1 MWKYRKIDTTSNDV
15 SNVQFIP
22 NPSKMEYA
30 VYNLTM
36 NSIELCTIDIHSSKY
51 SELKLDLNAIGNILD
66 DGIRFKREHSC
77 DEADGIYVLLAYD
90 FESRTVFKI
99 MASSSADN
107 VFNMLLSNFLKSFE
121 SKKADEE
128 NIETIV
134 DSDTISSIN
143 SKEDTCKLTDS
154 VSTKLI
160 KEEDDNNSLSLKSSE
175 TEKHDNDGNHMVGL
189 VRNNKMIM

>member
-51 SELKLDLNAIGNILD
+51 SELKLDWNAIGNILD

-121 SKKADEE
+121 PKKADED
-128 NIETIV
+128 NAETIV
-134 DSDTISSIN
+134 DSEAISSIN
-143 SKEDTCKLTDS
+143 STEDSNKLTDS

-189 VRNNKMIM
+189 VRKNKMIM

>member
-51 SELKLDLNAIGNILD
+51 SELKLDWNAIGNILD

-121 SKKADEE
+121 PKKADEE
-128 NIETIV
+128 NAETIV
-134 DSDTISSIN
+134 DSDAISSIN
-143 SKEDTCKLTDS
+143 STEDSNKLTDS
-154 VSTKLI
+154 VSTNLI

>member
-51 SELKLDLNAIGNILD
+51 SELKLDWNAIGNILD

-121 SKKADEE
+121 PKKADEE

-134 DSDTISSIN
+134 DSEAISSIN

-154 VSTKLI
+154 VSTNLI

>member
-51 SELKLDLNAIGNILD
+51 SELKLDWNAIGNILD

-121 SKKADEE
+121 PKKADED
-128 NIETIV
+128 NAETIV
-134 DSDTISSIN
+134 DSEAISSIN
-143 SKEDTCKLTDS
+143 STEDSNKLTDS

-189 VRNNKMIM
+189 ARKNKMIM

>member
-30 VYNLTM
+30 VYDLTS

-51 SELKLDLNAIGNILD
+51 SELKLDWNAIGNILD

-121 SKKADEE
+121 PKKADED
-128 NIETIV
+128 NAETIV
-134 DSDTISSIN
+134 DSEAISSIN
-143 SKEDTCKLTDS
+143 STEDSNKLTDS
-154 VSTKLI
+154 VSTNLI

>member
-51 SELKLDLNAIGNILD
+51 SELKLDWNAIGNILD
-66 DGIRFKREHSC
+66 DGIRFKREHSG

-154 VSTKLI
+154 VSTNLI

>member
-51 SELKLDLNAIGNILD
+51 SELKLDWNAIGNILD

-121 SKKADEE
+121 PKKADED
-128 NIETIV
+128 NAETIV
-134 DSDTISSIN
+134 DSEAISSIN
-143 SKEDTCKLTDS
+143 STEDSNKMTDS

-189 VRNNKMIM
+189 VRKNKMIM

>member
-1 MWKYRKIDTTSNDV
+1 MWKYRKIDTTINDV

-51 SELKLDLNAIGNILD
+51 SELKLDWNAIGNILD

-121 SKKADEE
+121 PKKADED
-128 NIETIV
+128 NAETIV
-134 DSDTISSIN
+134 DSGAISSIN
-143 SKEDTCKLTDS
+143 STEDSNKLTDS
-154 VSTKLI
+154 VSTNLI

>member
-1 MWKYRKIDTTSNDV
+1 MWKYRKIDTTINDV

-51 SELKLDLNAIGNILD
+51 SELKLDWNAIGNILD

-121 SKKADEE
+121 PKKADEE
-128 NIETIV
+128 NAETIV
-134 DSDTISSIN
+134 DSDAISSIN
-143 SKEDTCKLTDS
+143 STEDSNKLTDS
-154 VSTKLI
+154 VSTNLI

>member
-1 MWKYRKIDTTSNDV
+1 
-15 SNVQFIP
+15 
-22 NPSKMEYA
+22 MEYA

-51 SELKLDLNAIGNILD
+51 SELKLDWNAIGNILD

-121 SKKADEE
+121 PKKADED
-128 NIETIV
+128 NAETIV
-134 DSDTISSIN
+134 DSEAISSIN
-143 SKEDTCKLTDS
+143 STEDSNKLTDS
-154 VSTKLI
+154 VSTNLI

>member
-51 SELKLDLNAIGNILD
+51 SELKLDWNAIGNILD

-121 SKKADEE
+121 SKKADED
-128 NIETIV
+128 NAETIV

-154 VSTKLI
+154 VSTNLI

>member
-30 VYNLTM
+30 VYDLTM

-51 SELKLDLNAIGNILD
+51 SELKLDWNAIGNILD

-134 DSDTISSIN
+134 DSDAISSIN
-143 SKEDTCKLTDS
+143 STEDSNKLNDS
-154 VSTKLI
+154 VSTNLI

-189 VRNNKMIM
+189 VRKNKMIM

>member
-30 VYNLTM
+30 VYNLTR

-51 SELKLDLNAIGNILD
+51 GELKLDLNTIGNILN
-66 DGIRFKREHSC
+66 DGLRFKRKHSC
-77 DEADGIYVLLAYD
+77 DDADGIYVLLAYD

-107 VFNMLLSNFLKSFE
+107 VFNMLISNFLKSFE
-121 SKKADEE
+121 PKKADEE
-128 NIETIV
+128 NAETIV
-134 DSDTISSIN
+134 DSDAISSIN
-143 SKEDTCKLTDS
+143 STEDSNKLTDS
-154 VSTKLI
+154 VSTNLI

-189 VRNNKMIM
+189 VRKNKMIM

>member
-30 VYNLTM
+30 VYNLTS

-51 SELKLDLNAIGNILD
+51 GELKLDWDTIVNILD
-66 DGIRFKREHSC
+66 DGIRFKRERSC

-90 FESRTVFKI
+90 FESKAVFKI

-121 SKKADEE
+121 PKKADEG
-128 NIETIV
+128 NAETIV
-134 DSDTISSIN
+134 DSDAISSIN
-143 SKEDTCKLTDS
+143 STEDSNKLTDS
-154 VSTKLI
+154 VSTNLI

>member
-51 SELKLDLNAIGNILD
+51 SELKLDWNAIGNILD

-143 SKEDTCKLTDS
+143 STEDSNKLTDS
-154 VSTKLI
+154 VSTNLI

>member
-30 VYNLTM
+30 VYNLTS

-51 SELKLDLNAIGNILD
+51 GELKLDWNAIGNILD
-66 DGIRFKREHSC
+66 DGIRFKRKHSC

-90 FESRTVFKI
+90 FESKAVFKI

-128 NIETIV
+128 NAETIV

-154 VSTKLI
+154 VSTNLI

>member
-51 SELKLDLNAIGNILD
+51 SELKLDWNAIGNILD

-143 SKEDTCKLTDS
+143 STEDSNKLTDS
-154 VSTKLI
+154 VSTNLI

-189 VRNNKMIM
+189 VRKNKMIM

>member
-51 SELKLDLNAIGNILD
+51 SELKLDWNAIGNILD

-99 MASSSADN
+99 IASSSADN

-134 DSDTISSIN
+134 DSEAISSIN
-143 SKEDTCKLTDS
+143 STEDSNKLTDS
-154 VSTKLI
+154 VSTNLI

>member
-30 VYNLTM
+30 VYNLTR

-51 SELKLDLNAIGNILD
+51 GELKLDLNTIGNILN
-66 DGIRFKREHSC
+66 DGLRFKRKHSC
-77 DEADGIYVLLAYD
+77 DDADGIYVLLAYD

-121 SKKADEE
+121 PKKADEE
-128 NIETIV
+128 NAETIV
-134 DSDTISSIN
+134 DSDAISSIN
-143 SKEDTCKLTDS
+143 STEDSNKLTDS
-154 VSTKLI
+154 VSTNLI

-189 VRNNKMIM
+189 VRKNKMIM

>member
-51 SELKLDLNAIGNILD
+51 SELKLDWNAIGNILD

-128 NIETIV
+128 NAETIV

-154 VSTKLI
+154 VSTNLI

>member
-51 SELKLDLNAIGNILD
+51 SELKLDWNAIGNILD

-121 SKKADEE
+121 PKKADEE
-128 NIETIV
+128 NAETIV
-134 DSDTISSIN
+134 DSDAISSIN
-143 SKEDTCKLTDS
+143 SKEDTSKLTDS

>member
-51 SELKLDLNAIGNILD
+51 SELKLDWNAIGNILD

-154 VSTKLI
+154 VSTNLI

-189 VRNNKMIM
+189 VRKNKMIM

>member
-51 SELKLDLNAIGNILD
+51 SELKLDWNAIGNILD

-160 KEEDDNNSLSLKSSE
+160 KEEYDNNSLSLKSSE

>member
-1 MWKYRKIDTTSNDV
+1 MWKYRKIDTTRNDV
-15 SNVQFIP
+15 SNVQLIP
-22 NPSKMEYA
+22 NPYKMEYA
-30 VYNLTM
+30 VYDLTS

-51 SELKLDLNAIGNILD
+51 GELKLDWNTIGNILD

-90 FESRTVFKI
+90 FESKAVFKI

-121 SKKADEE
+121 PKKADEE
-128 NIETIV
+128 NAETIV
-134 DSDTISSIN
+134 DSDAISSIN
-143 SKEDTCKLTDS
+143 STEDSNKMTDS
-154 VSTKLI
+154 VSTNLI
-160 KEEDDNNSLSLKSSE
+160 KEEDDNNSLSIKSSE

>member
-1 MWKYRKIDTTSNDV
+1 MDWK
-15 SNVQFIP
+15 
-22 NPSKMEYA
+22 
-30 VYNLTM
+30 
-36 NSIELCTIDIHSSKY
+36 
-51 SELKLDLNAIGNILD
+51 AIGNILD

-154 VSTKLI
+154 VSTNLI

>member
-51 SELKLDLNAIGNILD
+51 SELKLDWNAIGNILD
-66 DGIRFKREHSC
+66 DGIRFTREHSC

-121 SKKADEE
+121 PKKADED
-128 NIETIV
+128 NAETIV
-134 DSDTISSIN
+134 DSEAISSIN
-143 SKEDTCKLTDS
+143 STEDSNKLTDS

-189 VRNNKMIM
+189 VRKNKMIM

>member
-51 SELKLDLNAIGNILD
+51 SELKLDWNAIGNILD

-107 VFNMLLSNFLKSFE
+107 FFNMLLSNFLKSFE
-121 SKKADEE
+121 PKKADED
-128 NIETIV
+128 NAETIV
-134 DSDTISSIN
+134 DSEAISSIN
-143 SKEDTCKLTDS
+143 STEDSNKMTDS

-189 VRNNKMIM
+189 VRKNKMIM

>member
-1 MWKYRKIDTTSNDV
+1 
-15 SNVQFIP
+15 
-22 NPSKMEYA
+22 MEYA
-30 VYNLTM
+30 VYDLTS

-51 SELKLDLNAIGNILD
+51 GELKLDWNTIGNILD

-121 SKKADEE
+121 PKKADEE
-128 NIETIV
+128 NAETIV
-134 DSDTISSIN
+134 DSDAISSIN
-143 SKEDTCKLTDS
+143 SKEDTGKLTDS

-160 KEEDDNNSLSLKSSE
+160 KEEEHNDDKKIKHENHSS
-175 TEKHDNDGNHMVGL
+175 TNHIVGL
-189 VRNNKMIM
+189 VEKNKMIM

>member
-51 SELKLDLNAIGNILD
+51 SELKLDWNAIGNILD

-154 VSTKLI
+154 VSTNLI

>member
-51 SELKLDLNAIGNILD
+51 SELKLDWNAIGNILD

-154 VSTKLI
+154 VSTNLI
-160 KEEDDNNSLSLKSSE
+160 KEEYDNNSLSLKSSE

>member
-30 VYNLTM
+30 VYNLTS

-51 SELKLDLNAIGNILD
+51 GELKLDWNAIGNILD
-66 DGIRFKREHSC
+66 DGIRFKRKHSC

-90 FESRTVFKI
+90 FESKAVFKI

-121 SKKADEE
+121 PKKADEK
-128 NIETIV
+128 NAETIV
-134 DSDTISSIN
+134 DSDAISSIN
-143 SKEDTCKLTDS
+143 STEDSNKLTDS
-154 VSTKLI
+154 VSAKLI

>member
-51 SELKLDLNAIGNILD
+51 SELKLDWNAIGNILN

-121 SKKADEE
+121 PKKADEE
-128 NIETIV
+128 NAETIV
-134 DSDTISSIN
+134 DSGAISSIN
-143 SKEDTCKLTDS
+143 STEDSNKMTDS
-154 VSTKLI
+154 VSTNLI

-189 VRNNKMIM
+189 VRKNKMIM

>member
-51 SELKLDLNAIGNILD
+51 SELKLDWNAIGNILD

-99 MASSSADN
+99 MESSSADN

-121 SKKADEE
+121 SKKADED
-128 NIETIV
+128 NAETIV

-154 VSTKLI
+154 VSTNLI

>member
-51 SELKLDLNAIGNILD
+51 SELKLDWNAISNILD

-121 SKKADEE
+121 PKKADED
-128 NIETIV
+128 NAETIV
-134 DSDTISSIN
+134 DSEAISSIN
-143 SKEDTCKLTDS
+143 STEDSNKMTDS
-154 VSTKLI
+154 VSTNLI

-189 VRNNKMIM
+189 VRKNKMIM